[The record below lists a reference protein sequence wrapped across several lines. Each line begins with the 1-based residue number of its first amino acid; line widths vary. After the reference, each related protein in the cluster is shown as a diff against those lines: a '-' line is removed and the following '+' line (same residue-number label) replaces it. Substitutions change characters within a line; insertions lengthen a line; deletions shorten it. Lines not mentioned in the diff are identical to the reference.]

1 MLLCI
6 ECGRRIGLRQVRR
19 RGAVVRSTVGVV
31 DGSVYGL
38 LALLIGFTFSGA
50 AGRFDQRR
58 ALIVTEANAASTAW
72 QRIDLLPVQAQPP
85 LRAAMRGYMDAL
97 IDWYGGAPVFDAVL
111 TQPPSLTRAQN
122 ALWGRSVEAS
132 LAPGGE
138 TARLLLIPSLNE
150 MFDTVDFESAARRL
164 HPPVVIWLMLLVT
177 ALAAGLFAGYGLAAA
192 PRNWLYIVGLAA
204 SVSIS
209 TYVILELEYPRLGF
223 TRISAA
229 DQLLVELRATF
240 D

>member
-1 MLLCI
+1 
-6 ECGRRIGLRQVRR
+6 
-19 RGAVVRSTVGVV
+19 
-31 DGSVYGL
+31 
-38 LALLIGFTFSGA
+38 
-50 AGRFDQRR
+50 
-58 ALIVTEANAASTAW
+58 
-72 QRIDLLPVQAQPP
+72 
-85 LRAAMRGYMDAL
+85 MDAL